1 MTLHE
6 YGSTGPT
13 GPPST
18 THHARASTR
27 RRPRALPEP
36 ARHLRRGGS
45 PPSPDRL
52 RRRGRHGA
60 RPGAGG
66 GRPGRARRGR
76 TLREQGGGAL
86 RTQRDHYHLGHPD
99 GTLTTELAAGPVRF
113 DRDGAWVPVDT
124 DLTERPDGTVAA
136 KAHPAALTLAGKGG
150 SRAPSLA
157 AARTAPARDLVTLG
171 EGDRQVTLQ

>member
-1 MTLHE
+1 MNTA
-6 YGSTGPT
+6 
-13 GPPST
+13 PPARQGRRAPRT
-18 THHARASTR
+18 T
-27 RRPRALPEP
+27 RALPRAAVLALSLSLLGTSAAAAPLLPPTASVGAAVTVP
-36 ARHLRRGGS
+36 APGQAADVPAALAAA
-45 PPSPDRL
+45 
-52 RRRGRHGA
+52 A
-60 RPGAGG
+60 RSGN
-66 GRPGRARRGR
+66 RV
-76 TLREQGGGAL
+76 EAL
-86 RTQRDHYHLGHPD
+86 SERSGTTTTWANPD